1 MKVTD
6 FNLTNQT
13 FANPDLD
20 QIISLSMSLYQQVSF
35 KNVEWDHDKILRYS
49 NLKFFLQFSQH
60 FLKPMSHYCAPNSD
74 IVLILVLK
82 LN

>member
-6 FNLTNQT
+6 FDLTNQT
-13 FANPDLD
+13 FTNPDFD
-20 QIISLSMSLYQQVSF
+20 QIISLSMSLYQQVSS
-35 KNVEWDHDKILRYS
+35 KKVEWDHNKILRYS
-49 NLKFFLQFSQH
+49 NLKFFLQFSH
-60 FLKPMSHYCAPNSD
+60 KFLTPMSHYCAPNSD